1 MFAAAAYVPELM
13 QQFEDDQLARLT
25 PCRSGH
31 IEDVAAS
38 LAEVP
43 QSLLRQPDKAE
54 RKLFAAMPSS
64 HSYTERHQ
72 MIRTLLAL
80 IITSNI
86 CYVAIITRLRLKHR
100 HRWEFESNQGE
111 LFFAARQV
119 VRVVELIATGKQ
131 AELRDRFLVV
141 AGYLFIA
148 CFLLSLPLM
157 FLYVFS

>member
-1 MFAAAAYVPELM
+1 
-13 QQFEDDQLARLT
+13 
-25 PCRSGH
+25 
-31 IEDVAAS
+31 
-38 LAEVP
+38 
-43 QSLLRQPDKAE
+43 
-54 RKLFAAMPSS
+54 
-64 HSYTERHQ
+64 

-80 IITSNI
+80 ILTSNF
-86 CYVAIITRLRLKHR
+86 CYVAILVRLRLKHK

-111 LFFAARQV
+111 LFFSARQV

-131 AELRDRFLVV
+131 AELCDRFLVV